1 MERLSRPYRRT
12 VAPVVVTVVAA
23 LAALAACT
31 PGAAPAPPPAGVP
44 SPTATATHGRWPPDD
59 HIEQPP
65 PFEVR
70 YGDRALLLYAFTF
83 CHAGGCAD
91 GVDED
96 PPSVGSAAE
105 LFVRVPV
112 PELTALDVAA
122 APPGPRG
129 DVEHLGDG
137 WWRVDLT
144 DADGA
149 EGEHRVSIMAS
160 SASGGGDMVA
170 EVLWSAPG

>member
-1 MERLSRPYRRT
+1 MEHLSRPRRST
-12 VAPVVVTVVAA
+12 VVPVVVT

-31 PGAAPAPPPAGVP
+31 PGAATATPPAAVP
-44 SPTATATHGRWPPDD
+44 SPAATATHGRWSADD

-70 YGDRALLLYAFTF
+70 HGDRALLLYAFTF

-91 GVDED
+91 GVAED
-96 PPSVGSAAE
+96 PPSVGSATE

-112 PELTALDVAA
+112 PELTELDVGAA
-122 APPGPRG
+122 LPGPRA

-137 WWRVDLT
+137 WWRVTLS

-149 EGEHRVSIMAS
+149 EGEQRVSITATS
-160 SASGGGDMVA
+160 GAGGGDMVA
-170 EVLWSAPG
+170 EVLWTSPR